1 MAYGK
6 RSRQQAEEMIWLP
19 DGADVARFLLLFS
32 AGHHQHHSSSP
43 ELASSAAA
51 ERVFECKTCNRQF
64 PSFQALGGHRASH
77 KKPRLADGG
86 GAAEPPPKPKV
97 HGCSICGLEFA
108 IGQALG
114 GHMRRHRAADGGAS
128 HGGGLGLGLGLGL
141 SLGSELG
148 VGANDDSGKTTAPGT
163 TTELAA
169 LDLNAVPELE
179 EDPDRVK
186 KPLNIEF
193 PSAWSSFTSLPSAAV
208 RNQPTQP
215 PQTQN
220 PTTPNMASPPP
231 PSPLPTS
238 AAAAAAAAN
247 GRANPASPV
256 DALFL
261 QNLMSRVQLRPPFLD
276 TNSFLTQDL
285 DDFLL
290 NEFAALSAAAGASD
304 DEGEEEED
312 EDGMFGGGEGSEE
325 ARRRRMLT
333 REEAKLEKEIVRMVL
348 AGEAE
353 EKLKPNSGQSV
364 AVGDHHLCVGFHDE
378 SGGEYRVWEW
388 HGHVML
394 FDDEDGYSAEYIYGN
409 HFEPLAAATAR
420 AKKKEKEKREKDMSM
435 GLRDLVLGTD
445 DGGNGSRSNGSSGG
459 PRVFEQNPRHG
470 KEDHISSQ
478 NPRHGKEESRF
489 RRSRQGN
496 LSLLALAKYFLARK
510 DEPFLLARVRS
521 RSRARLCPSYAISD
535 LSWLTPI
542 AFASF
547 FFLRPT
553 QVEMLDPNTFC
564 RAYHVFMYP
573 TVTFEEAKARR
584 PD

>member
-1 MAYGK
+1 
-6 RSRQQAEEMIWLP
+6 
-19 DGADVARFLLLFS
+19 
-32 AGHHQHHSSSP
+32 
-43 ELASSAAA
+43 
-51 ERVFECKTCNRQF
+51 
-64 PSFQALGGHRASH
+64 
-77 KKPRLADGG
+77 
-86 GAAEPPPKPKV
+86 
-97 HGCSICGLEFA
+97 
-108 IGQALG
+108 
-114 GHMRRHRAADGGAS
+114 
-128 HGGGLGLGLGLGL
+128 
-141 SLGSELG
+141 
-148 VGANDDSGKTTAPGT
+148 
-163 TTELAA
+163 
-169 LDLNAVPELE
+169 
-179 EDPDRVK
+179 
-186 KPLNIEF
+186 
-193 PSAWSSFTSLPSAAV
+193 
-208 RNQPTQP
+208 
-215 PQTQN
+215 
-220 PTTPNMASPPP
+220 MASPPP

-238 AAAAAAAAN
+238 AAAGAAAAN

-304 DEGEEEED
+304 DDGEEEED
-312 EDGMFGGGEGSEE
+312 DDGVFGGGEGSGE

-459 PRVFEQNPRHG
+459 PRVV
-470 KEDHISSQ
+470 
-478 NPRHGKEESRF
+478 
-489 RRSRQGN
+489 RRNVVNSP
-496 LSLLALAKYFLARK
+496 AAAAR
-510 DEPFLLARVRS
+510 
-521 RSRARLCPSYAISD
+521 
-535 LSWLTPI
+535 
-542 AFASF
+542 
-547 FFLRPT
+547 
-553 QVEMLDPNTFC
+553 
-564 RAYHVFMYP
+564 
-573 TVTFEEAKARR
+573 
-584 PD
+584 